1 MTQVAP
7 MTIKFSDLKVG
18 ERGRVTGFESG
29 DTAHRQKLLSMG
41 LTPGAEFTVMRVAPL
56 GDPVE
61 VRVRG
66 ADLSLR
72 SEEASALL
80 IERIADEARID
91 RKDTITIAIAGNPNC
106 GKTTLFNG
114 LTGAHQRVGNWGG
127 VTVEKK
133 VGEFEFADQRFRVV
147 DMPGIHSLDT
157 YDEATS
163 VDERIARDY
172 VLSGEADLVINIID
186 ASHLEHSLYLTTQ
199 LLEMSAPVAVVLNIM
214 DDVEGREAQ
223 VDVDTVRRR
232 LGCPVAAIV
241 ATRRKEIES
250 LKSDVQQ
257 WVQERKFARFSIDY
271 PPSIEQAISELSL
284 LIRETSTTGRLDDR
298 WLALRLLEGD
308 GFARRRVTPAVNEA
322 YLRLAGEILRE
333 NGDEADTIIANCRY
347 QFAHTLAAEALP
359 KRIRTGSSASD
370 RIDRV
375 VLNRFLGIPIFVG
388 VMYCLFWFTVQLS
401 RAFRPFFV
409 LASETLFVEGP
420 RYLLGMINTP
430 AWLTALIADGFGN
443 GLLQVVT
450 FIPIIGFLYVFVSAL
465 EESGYM
471 ARANF
476 VMDRLMKSLGLPGN
490 AFIPMVVGFGCNVPA
505 IMATRTME
513 RPRDRIVAVLM
524 SPFMSCGGRLAV
536 YTVFAAAF
544 FPERGQFVIF
554 GFYLLGIVFAMITSL
569 LMKFSLLPEER
580 SLHVLTL
587 PSYHWPKLSNVL
599 INTWMRLKM
608 FIFRVGKFII
618 PLVFLVKVLSAWGT
632 DGSFNQKPI
641 EESVLAAGGRA
652 ITPAL
657 APMGVQE
664 ENWPATV
671 ALFTGVLHKVV
682 IVSTL
687 SSIYLEKAQHM
698 PPAAAE
704 GPKEPPVPGEAQ
716 HSGPAAGMSPPEQN
730 AIAAAPPGAAPGNE
744 NLQSAAA
751 ADSSA
756 DGKAPGAEHA
766 GQNPSHDLQ
775 RGDRPGA
782 NPTQAEAPGAKEHM
796 GKASGG
802 EVEHGG
808 GGVISQEEA
817 KSRIT
822 PLWRSTSTAQA
833 FAAAVAEAK
842 WILARGDR
850 RDFVL
855 IDSNGGVHPLD
866 RSIEGVSAK
875 VIRKRM
881 AKLDPMGLPKVSE
894 AQAKAHAAIAAE
906 QARAAATRVPPTAAA
921 RAPEA
926 THVGEQKPTTME
938 SAPRAQSMHNPP
950 TIPEH
955 ADPAPRHHMQ
965 QGGHL
970 DGGGMQHAPPSAG
983 QGFNLLERLNRAAMT
998 VPQNLKALVG
1008 IGSPVRLHGASA
1020 GLAPALAT
1028 KFDGKV
1034 GALAYL
1040 VLLLCYPCI
1049 ATTAATARETNQRWT
1064 GFMVF
1069 WTISLGYGAAVLF
1082 YQAGTFALHPYS
1094 SAAWIVGVLA
1104 YFVVLTAASFYV
1116 GPRPR
1121 TIPASPDASS
1131 SGSCCGG

>member
-1 MTQVAP
+1 MN
-7 MTIKFSDLKVG
+7 IKFGDLKIG
-18 ERGRVTGFESG
+18 ERGRVTGFERG

-72 SEEASALL
+72 SDEASALL
-80 IERIADEARID
+80 IERIASEAKVD
-91 RKDTITIAIAGNPNC
+91 RKGIMTIAIVGNPNC

-114 LTGAHQRVGNWGG
+114 LTGTHQRVGNWGG

-172 VLSGEADLVINIID
+172 VLSGEADLIINIID

-199 LLEMSAPVAVVLNIM
+199 LLEMSAPVAVVLNVM
-214 DDVEGREAQ
+214 DDTDSRDARLDVEAVE
-223 VDVDTVRRR
+223 RR

-241 ATRRKEIES
+241 ATRRKEIEG
-250 LKSDVQQ
+250 LKADIQQ
-257 WVQERKFARFSIDY
+257 WVQERKFSDFSIDY
-271 PPSIEQAISELSL
+271 SPLIEAAISELSL
-284 LIRETSTTGRLDDR
+284 MIRETSTKSRLDDR

-308 GFARRRVTPAVNEA
+308 GFATRLATTSAKEA
-322 YLRLAGEILRE
+322 YLRLANRILGET
-333 NGDEADTIIANCRY
+333 GDEADTIIANSRY
-347 QFAHTLAAEALP
+347 QFAHLIAEEALP
-359 KRIRTGSSASD
+359 KRAATGSSASD

-375 VLNRFLGIPIFVG
+375 ALNRFLGIPIFLG

-409 LASETLFVEGP
+409 LVSETLFVEGP
-420 RYLLGMINTP
+420 RYLLDTIHTP
-430 AWLTALIADGFGN
+430 AWLTALLADGFGN

-450 FIPIIGFLYVFVSAL
+450 FIPIIGFLYLFVSAL

-536 YTVFAAAF
+536 YTIFAAAF
-544 FPERGQFVIF
+544 FPEHGQYVIF
-554 GFYLLGIVFAMITSL
+554 GFYLLGIIFAMLTSL

-587 PSYHWPKLSNVL
+587 PSYHWPKLANVL
-599 INTWMRLKM
+599 INAWIRLKM

-618 PLVFLVKVLSAWGT
+618 PLVFLVKILSAWGT
-632 DGSFNQKPI
+632 DGSFNQRPI
-641 EESVLAAGGRA
+641 EDSVLAAGGRA
-652 ITPAL
+652 ITPVL

-664 ENWPATV
+664 NNWPATV
-671 ALFTGVLHKVV
+671 ALFTGALHKVV

-687 SSIYLEKAQHM
+687 SSIYQEQAQRM
-698 PPAAAE
+698 PSVAPDRL
-704 GPKEPPVPGEAQ
+704 KEPSIPGEVQ
-716 HSGPAAGMSPPEQN
+716 HN
-730 AIAAAPPGAAPGNE
+730 AAPATGVSPLEGKAIETEPPSAAPSHGHM
-744 NLQSAAA
+744 NLQSGAAG
-751 ADSSA
+751 SSLEE
-756 DGKAPGAEHA
+756 GKAAGAEH
-766 GQNPSHDLQ
+766 QIPSHDLKQ
-775 RGDRPGA
+775 RDRVYASP
-782 NPTQAEAPGAKEHM
+782 AETAATGPAEQPPS
-796 GKASGG
+796 ALRS
-802 EVEHGG
+802 EV
-808 GGVISQEEA
+808 SQEEV
-817 KSRIT
+817 KSTIT
-822 PLWRSTSTAQA
+822 PLWRSTNTAQA
-833 FAAAVAEAK
+833 FAAAVTEAK

-855 IDSNGGVHPLD
+855 IDTNGGVHPLD
-866 RSIEGVSAK
+866 RSIEGVSVK

-881 AKLDPMGLPKVSE
+881 ARLDPKSLPSVSE
-894 AQAKAHAAIAAE
+894 AQAKVRAAIATE
-906 QARAAATRVPPTAAA
+906 QARTAAALVPPTAAE

-926 THVGEQKPTTME
+926 THVGEQKPAAME
-938 SAPRAQSMHNPP
+938 HTPPAESTHAPSTVA
-950 TIPEH
+950 EH
-955 ADPAPRHHMQ
+955 ADQAPRGHMQ
-965 QGGHL
+965 QSGHL
-970 DGGGMQHAPPSAG
+970 GGGGMQHAPSNTG

-1020 GLAPALAT
+1020 GLSSALAT

-1082 YQAGTFALHPYS
+1082 YQIGTFALHPYG

-1104 YFVVLTAASFYV
+1104 YFVVLTMVSFYV
-1116 GPRPR
+1116 GPQPKNV
-1121 TIPASPDASS
+1121 PASPNASET
-1131 SGSCCGG
+1131 GTCCGG